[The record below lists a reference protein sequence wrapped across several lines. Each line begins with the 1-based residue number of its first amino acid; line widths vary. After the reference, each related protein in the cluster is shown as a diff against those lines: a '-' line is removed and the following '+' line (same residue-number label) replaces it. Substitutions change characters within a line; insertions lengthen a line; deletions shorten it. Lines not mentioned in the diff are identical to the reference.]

1 MQFILLDI
9 PPSEMTKDILDIK
22 FTANKEHTTPKIVE
36 VRLLED
42 K

>member
-1 MQFILLDI
+1 MQFILVDI
-9 PPSEMTKDILDIK
+9 PQSETTKDILDIK